1 METMDRV
8 MQGIKKAADT
18 AQKETARLTG
28 IAKLKYKLMREKT
41 GLDDLYEELGR
52 LTYRQ
57 AKEGNVTENE
67 AAEIV
72 ARIDV
77 SKAEIEHLKIKIRLA
92 KEQGKKSS
100 PAGCGCAA
108 EAEKSCPKCACASE
122 TEEKAEDGSE
132 EKSEE

>member
-1 METMDRV
+1 METIDRV

-52 LTYRQ
+52 LTYKQ

-77 SKAEIEHLKIKIRLA
+77 SKAEIEHLKIKIKLA

-100 PAGCGCAA
+100 PADCGCAA
-108 EAEKSCPKCACASE
+108 KADMTCPKCACAPK
-122 TEEKAEDGSE
+122 TEEKTE
-132 EKSEE
+132 EKSEEKTEE